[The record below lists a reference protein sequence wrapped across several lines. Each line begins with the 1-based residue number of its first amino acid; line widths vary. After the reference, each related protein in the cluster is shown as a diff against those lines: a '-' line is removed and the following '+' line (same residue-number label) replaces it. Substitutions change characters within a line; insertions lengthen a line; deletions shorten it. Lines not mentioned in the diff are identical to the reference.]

1 MELASSDAMAVRF
14 ALPVLH
20 SPLSF
25 LGRLKPFFSFWKRK
39 KRMGSKTLP
48 VCAERRQ
55 PPLGRGGLCAD
66 EGIGPYKRNR
76 AHGGKTIK
84 RMPCSS
90 LYPLDQKRKDA
101 TFVASFFLERVTRLA
116 RAAQRPDTHAGT
128 ERPHR
133 GLSSA
138 DADALFEPLSAEPK
152 RKDATFVASFFLER
166 VTRLAR
172 AAQRPD
178 THAGTERP
186 HRGLSS
192 ADADALFE
200 PLSAEPKRKDA
211 TFVASFFL
219 ERVTRLELATSTLA
233 RWRSTG

>member
-1 MELASSDAMAVRF
+1 
-14 ALPVLH
+14 
-20 SPLSF
+20 
-25 LGRLKPFFSFWKRK
+25 
-39 KRMGSKTLP
+39 MGSKTLP

-55 PPLGRGGLCAD
+55 PPLGKGAFEWTKSSAPAGVKVNFKSCKRAD
-66 EGIGPYKRNR
+66 EYPRGAGRICNAPSSRTAALGIGPYKHNR

-90 LYPLDQKRKDA
+90 LCPLCKKRDTAKA
-101 TFVASFFLERVTRLA
+101 VSLLERVTRLA

-138 DADALFEPLSAEPK
+138 DADALFEPLSTGPK

-192 ADADALFE
+192 ADADTLFE
-200 PLSAEPKRKDA
+200 PLSAGPKRKDA

>member
-20 SPLSF
+20 STLSL

-55 PPLGRGGLCAD
+55 PPLGKGAFEWTESSAPAGVKVNFKSCKRAD
-66 EGIGPYKRNR
+66 EYPRGAGRICNAPSSRTAALGIGPLQAQPGAR
-76 AHGGKTIK
+76 
-84 RMPCSS
+84 
-90 LYPLDQKRKDA
+90 RKNDK
-101 TFVASFFLERVTRLA
+101 
-116 RAAQRPDTHAGT
+116 
-128 ERPHR
+128 
-133 GLSSA
+133 
-138 DADALFEPLSAEPK
+138 ADALFGPLSAGPK